1 VKDGKERLVAELL
14 EKAFKHAKPL
24 VPLIK
29 MRDVSGPIFFLKL
42 IFFPTCKV
50 YSDLGNTPLW
60 NHV

>member
-42 IFFPTCKV
+42 NLFPYV
-50 YSDLGNTPLW
+50 
-60 NHV
+60 